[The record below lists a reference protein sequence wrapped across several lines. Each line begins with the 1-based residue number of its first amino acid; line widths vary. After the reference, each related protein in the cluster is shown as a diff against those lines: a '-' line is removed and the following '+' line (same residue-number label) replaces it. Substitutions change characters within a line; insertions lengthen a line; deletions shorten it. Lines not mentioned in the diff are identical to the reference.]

1 MTRDRLAILLLCA
14 GLLLCCAV
22 GISMLFG
29 CAGVAL
35 LVLGYLLQRDFPQL
49 APGESREPRKSPPSY
64 AVARH
69 VRILTI
75 ARPSSVL
82 FDQDQP

>member
-1 MTRDRLAILLLCA
+1 MKERAAILFLCA
-14 GLLLCCAV
+14 GLLFCCAV

-35 LVLGYLLQRDFPQL
+35 LVLGYLVARDLP
-49 APGESREPRKSPPSY
+49 AGAGSSRQPSDSPPCRS
-64 AVARH
+64 AARH

-75 ARPSSVL
+75 ARPSTLL
-82 FDQDQP
+82 FDQDAD